1 MRHLILYISI
11 VVLTT
16 FLFSSCGLYY
26 RLHKTKA
33 EKAQLKAERKKED
46 EWNKKQKI
54 QEQNRKRMMAMQTK
68 DTRKRM
74 RANKKKSDRI
84 NARKAPQMEKHFK
97 VPRLF
102 RPSRWWRK
110 S

>member
-1 MRHLILYISI
+1 MPLKIIKILFSLLILIG
-11 VVLTT
+11 
-16 FLFSSCGLYY
+16 FNSCGLYY

-33 EKAQLKAERKKED
+33 EKAQLKAESKKED

-74 RANKKKSDRI
+74 RTNKKKSDRI
-84 NARKAPQMEKHFK
+84 NSRKAPQMEKHSK
-97 VPRLF
+97 IPRLF

-110 S
+110 

>member
-1 MRHLILYISI
+1 MQIRILSTLLFLI
-11 VVLTT
+11 
-16 FLFSSCGLYY
+16 FSLSFTSCGLYY

-33 EKAQLKAERKKED
+33 EKAQLKAEHKKED

-74 RANKKKSDRI
+74 RTNKKKSDRI

-97 VPRLF
+97 IPRLF

-110 S
+110 

>member
-1 MRHLILYISI
+1 MQTRLISI
-11 VVLTT
+11 LLPLLLSFGFT
-16 FLFSSCGLYY
+16 SCGLYY
-26 RLHKTKA
+26 RLHKTTA

-74 RANKKKSDRI
+74 RTNKKKSDRI
-84 NARKAPQMEKHFK
+84 NSRKAPQMEKHFK
-97 VPRLF
+97 IPRLF
-102 RPSRWWRK
+102 KPSRWWRK
-110 S
+110 

>member
-1 MRHLILYISI
+1 MQTRILSILLFLILS
-11 VVLTT
+11 LGFT
-16 FLFSSCGLYY
+16 SCGLYY

-74 RANKKKSDRI
+74 RTNKKKSDRI

-97 VPRLF
+97 IPRLF

-110 S
+110 